1 MYEKEIEERKKKIE
15 EYKKEIADLSRT
27 PKDERTYKNLILY
40 YKFRIKRLEREIT
53 LLEEGV
59 SPSKIEEILKR
70 PAKIYIKR
78 YIKGEIRKEIRE
90 HVRNQVRRKGI

>member
-15 EYKKEIADLSRT
+15 EYENEIKELSRT
-27 PKDERTYKNLILY
+27 PRDERTNKNLIIY

-70 PAKIYIKR
+70 PAKK

-90 HVRNQVRRKGI
+90 YVRNQVRRKGI